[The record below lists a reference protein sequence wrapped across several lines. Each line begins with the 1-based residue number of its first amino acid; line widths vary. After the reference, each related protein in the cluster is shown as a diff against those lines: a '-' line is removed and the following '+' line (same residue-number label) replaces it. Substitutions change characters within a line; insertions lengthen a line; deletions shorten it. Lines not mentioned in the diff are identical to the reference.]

1 MKLDRIGPWPYLELP
16 YVPFKFLARTGVS
29 LFCNPNTKSA
39 LLGNTRGH
47 SGITF
52 VRMGPW
58 PYLELP
64 YGPFWILPVG
74 EQVYFLSQ
82 TLNGH

>member
-1 MKLDRIGPWPYLELP
+1 MVILGIIRDHIGMKLDRIGPWPNLELP
-16 YVPFKFLARTGVS
+16 YGPFKFLARTGLS
-29 LFCNPNTKSA
+29 LFCNPNTKPA

-64 YGPFWILPVG
+64 YGPF
-74 EQVYFLSQ
+74 
-82 TLNGH
+82 